1 MKLIRFFC
9 ILALILSSCANKK
22 DIIYL
27 QDFENKDFEN
37 LDYNEYLINPGDVLK
52 IDLKTEASFSKD
64 LIFDSNQNNVN
75 LNRENLI
82 IEGYSVDDDG
92 NIDFPQLGQIKVEGM
107 NVHEVSDY
115 IKLRFSENKIF
126 DNISLSVKVVNWS
139 FTIIGEVNSPGRY
152 FYDKYNLN
160 FIQALGMA
168 GDLTINGRRDKI
180 KLIRFKKNN
189 YNISEIDITSS
200 DFINSDYFQIHPG
213 DVIIVDPNRNRVKNA
228 GIIGNSGT
236 LLSLLSFLLS
246 SIIIIN
252 N

>member
-52 IDLKTEASFSKD
+52 IDLKTEASFCKD

-107 NVHEVSDY
+107 NVNEVSDY

-200 DFINSDYFQIHPG
+200 DFINSDYFQIYPG